1 MPVILVDADSMMSRL
16 RAIILRR
23 AVRENLR
30 AVFVADRRLDDVLQA
45 AREHTTALRDP
56 YRGKLDEKELRA
68 IRSGIRMIVVQ
79 GGTNAADDRIAELA
93 DEDSIVISHDIP
105 LLARVLEKGAA
116 ALDDRGHIY
125 TKENIGERLARRNV
139 NSMLREMMVFEERT
153 RSQNL
158 KSAELFAN
166 AFDSVLRKK

>member
-30 AVFVADRRLDDVLQA
+30 AVS
-45 AREHTTALRDP
+45 

-68 IRSGIRMIVVQ
+68 IRSGIRMIVVP